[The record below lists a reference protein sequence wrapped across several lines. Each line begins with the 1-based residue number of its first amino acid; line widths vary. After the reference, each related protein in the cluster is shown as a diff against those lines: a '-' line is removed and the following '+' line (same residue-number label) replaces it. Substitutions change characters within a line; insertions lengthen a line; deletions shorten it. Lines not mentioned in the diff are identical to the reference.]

1 MDKGKVYSID
11 WEKYL
16 QPERLRQSGTHAS
29 IEWDS
34 KNKFESDF
42 GRVIFCPAIRRM
54 HDKTQ
59 VIIIRGLR
67 VLLKHTG
74 KRRMPMMPVFLLY

>member
-34 KNKFESDF
+34 RNQFESDF
-42 GRVIFCPAIRRM
+42 GRVIGNPL
-54 HDKTQ
+54 DKW
-59 VIIIRGLR
+59 
-67 VLLKHTG
+67 
-74 KRRMPMMPVFLLY
+74 